1 MRKRCLDR
9 REPNISPTK
18 IYQLKERDTRTHDT
32 YAKSHRILIKMRV
45 VVAPSI
51 ITGRHLWGMSVER
64 ATLLSKER
72 RYLIAKKTSSAK
84 NHQYFFSSRS
94 VAHFEA
100 L

>member
-32 YAKSHRILIKMRV
+32 YAKSHRVLIKMRV

-72 RYLIAKKTSSAK
+72 RYLIAKKTPPAK
-84 NHQYFFSSRS
+84 NHQYFVYSTGT
-94 VAHFEA
+94 
-100 L
+100 